1 MATERRLNQ
10 LTISDFAEGS
20 ALPEIR
26 LHSGSCT
33 SERVFALRR
42 PAHIIVIEL
51 SSDEAIV
58 HATLGRLWQSRSL
71 AAQYSNVQASP
82 WPRDGGPLTE

>member
-20 ALPEIR
+20 ALLEIR
-26 LHSGSCT
+26 LHSDNCT

-42 PAHIIVIEL
+42 QADTIVIEL

-58 HATLGRLWQSRSL
+58 RVRPGRLWQNQSL
-71 AAQYSNVQASP
+71 AV
-82 WPRDGGPLTE
+82 